1 MALKKT
7 TTRKKITKNI
17 EKGQVHIQSSFNN
30 TLITVTDD
38 QGNAITQCSAGALG
52 FKGSRK
58 STPFAAQQA
67 CEKAA
72 AVAKEHGL
80 KSVDVF
86 VKGPGSGRESSI
98 RALEVA
104 GLAVTSI
111 TDVSPIPH
119 NGCRAPKR
127 RRV

>member
-1 MALKKT
+1 MAVKKT

-17 EKGQVHIQSSFNN
+17 DKGQVHIQSSFNN

-72 AVAKEHGL
+72 MTAKEHGL

-98 RALEVA
+98 RALEVV
-104 GLAVTSI
+104 GLVVTSI
-111 TDVSPIPH
+111 TDVSPVPH

>member
-1 MALKKT
+1 MAVKKT

-17 EKGQVHIQSSFNN
+17 DKGQVHIQSSFNN

-72 AVAKEHGL
+72 MTAKEHGL

-104 GLAVTSI
+104 GLTVTSI

>member
-1 MALKKT
+1 MAVKKT

-17 EKGQVHIQSSFNN
+17 DKGQVHIQSSFNN

-72 AVAKEHGL
+72 LTAKDHGL

-104 GLAVTSI
+104 GLTVTSI